1 MDFRWAAG
9 IAIWT
14 IMVGPIFSGPAF
26 MPKNKHR
33 PARVV
38 YLGTSKSLHA
48 AGSNSPIRPQS
59 AVTTARHGR

>member
-14 IMVGPIFSGPAF
+14 ILSGPIFSGPAF
-26 MPKNKHR
+26 MPKSKHR

-38 YLGTSKSLHA
+38 YLGSSSEAKTA
-48 AGSNSPIRPQS
+48 QPTNSHPTLYS
-59 AVTTARHGR
+59 ACAEPR